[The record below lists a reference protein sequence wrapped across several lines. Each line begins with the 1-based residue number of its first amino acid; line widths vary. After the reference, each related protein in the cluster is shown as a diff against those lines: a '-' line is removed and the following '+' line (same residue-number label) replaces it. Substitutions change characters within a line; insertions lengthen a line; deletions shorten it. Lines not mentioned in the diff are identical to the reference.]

1 MKQNVSSLNQN
12 AGINWTELIDFP
24 SAGEI
29 ENYNRMSKDRAP
41 YVAGWMKTGGMGRY
55 TQFAIDF
62 KADYV
67 PNCTYFSLAN
77 FDLDYSSLNR
87 QYVRV
92 HTDGHI
98 CGYAG
103 LQSRRPGESPA
114 GILSFWEIKCE
125 DKNGKVTK
133 INPTRVYP
141 EPDDQ
146 MTFDG
151 EGEGVHC
158 LREYK
163 WSPGKW
169 YRMLLQ
175 CGISETTGNTTI
187 EQWVLDIESNMWTF
201 LCKYDLGVKNVAF
214 INDNA
219 VFLENYNP
227 KASGDVRTMEVKNV
241 RILPEGSQQWVSVRS
256 GYFIQNYNYP
266 GSYRYG
272 TNKDVFWIITTGVS
286 NKAGKPDTG
295 STLTVS
301 GGEDGFP
308 YRV

>member
-1 MKQNVSSLNQN
+1 MKKNVSSSNQN

-29 ENYNRMSKDRAP
+29 ADYNRMSKDCAP
-41 YVAGWMKTGGMGRY
+41 YVVGWMKTGGMGRY

-67 PNCTYFSLAN
+67 PYYTYCSLAN
-77 FDLDYSSLNR
+77 FDLDYLSLNR

-103 LQSRRPGESPA
+103 FQFRGPGKSPA
-114 GILSFWEIKCE
+114 GVLSFWEIKCE

-141 EPDDQ
+141 EPDEN

-158 LREYK
+158 LKDYK

-169 YRMLLQ
+169 YRMLL
-175 CGISETTGNTTI
+175 
-187 EQWVLDIESNMWTF
+187 
-201 LCKYDLGVKNVAF
+201 
-214 INDNA
+214 
-219 VFLENYNP
+219 
-227 KASGDVRTMEVKNV
+227 
-241 RILPEGSQQWVSVRS
+241 
-256 GYFIQNYNYP
+256 
-266 GSYRYG
+266 
-272 TNKDVFWIITTGVS
+272 
-286 NKAGKPDTG
+286 
-295 STLTVS
+295 
-301 GGEDGFP
+301 
-308 YRV
+308 